1 MKNKSLLITTFFLL
15 YFFFLL
21 KSDNYITALPTK
33 FLDENV
39 LKTLKEF
46 AISKENSSTIDMV
59 NKTALGLKTIG
70 GAISYT
76 GGRTLLKSDNYLTKA
91 LGLGGMT
98 FGISTVQLGRIYPDA
113 HNVAKYGIELVKQ
126 KYNNEPLS
134 NGYDIATYISK
145 AGDYRVRAAD
155 KIIKIDDF
163 YNKYIENKNISQHKN
178 FFETLH
184 NVNKQEVAEKTLN
197 KKYDLLH
204 DKEKLYVDTI
214 TKIAEKGIL
223 KTYAEK
229 IASNLKTSGRAD
241 KILEQSVKIVP
252 DYLKNNTSNMFNKN
266 FVYKPTDKL
275 LDPILFDLKESSLD
289 VLKENWKDLTKKT
302 VFILNQQKLQQDKEN
317 LFLLFNNKK

>member
-15 YFFFLL
+15 YFFLLL
-21 KSDNYITALPTK
+21 KPYNYISNLSNK
-33 FLDENV
+33 FLDKNV
-39 LKTLKEF
+39 LKTLEEF

-70 GAISYT
+70 GAISYK
-76 GGRTLLKSDNYLTKA
+76 GGRTLLKSGNYLTKV

-113 HNVAKYGIELVKQ
+113 HNVAKYGIEFVKQ
-126 KYNNEPLS
+126 KYNNEPLN
-134 NGYDIATYISK
+134 NGYDIAKYINK
-145 AGDYRVRAAD
+145 TDDYRVRVAY

-163 YNKYIENKNISQHKN
+163 YDKYIKNKNIPKHKN

-184 NVNKQEVAEKTLN
+184 NVNKQEVAEKTFN
-197 KKYDLLH
+197 KKYNLLS

-214 TKIAEKGIL
+214 TKITEKGIL

-252 DYLKNNTSNMFNKN
+252 EYIKNNISNMFNKK
-266 FVYKPTDKL
+266 FVYKPTDKI

-302 VFILNQQKLQQDKEN
+302 ISILNQEKLQHDKKK
-317 LFLLFNNKK
+317 LLLFFN